1 MYGLNMCL
9 EVTLVYEFMVTLS
22 TLNCFTFMFRLCVF
36 LEMIRSCCFILT
48 VLTLKCFNLM
58 YGINVPLEMV
68 LLCEFLT
75 TARASNGFAL
85 MHGLSHYKMRN
96 GKQVSKSLPIC
107 CILNY
112 FKYQKAK
119 TTIF

>member
-1 MYGLNMCL
+1 MLSCKIL
-9 EVTLVYEFMVTLS
+9 LTILTLK
-22 TLNCFTFMFRLCVF
+22 CFTFMYGLYMC
-36 LEMIRSCCFILT
+36 LKKTLLCCFMLT
-48 VLTLKCFNLM
+48 VLTLKCFTPM
-58 YGINVPLEMV
+58 YGIYVPLEMV